1 MEDKKTSFL
10 ALAKIFFEE
19 LQTDDKSVLFTEGKI
34 NNRSFKMLKKSR
46 HLKGK
51 EPLKLITC
59 VKDFKTIKNNNR
71 NIVLLKLDYDKKRYR

>member
-34 NNRSFKMLKKSR
+34 NNRFFKMLKKSR

-51 EPLKLITC
+51 EPLKLIT
-59 VKDFKTIKNNNR
+59 
-71 NIVLLKLDYDKKRYR
+71 